1 MAHRILAG
9 AVAGLA
15 VLAAAP
21 AADARLVYVRHVD
34 SARPQ
39 VWAAR
44 DGGGHRRELGRGS
57 RPALSPDGTRVAWV
71 DGNDRRRAVWVADAD
86 GSGRPRRVVRARDI
100 GEVAFSPDGRRLAI
114 ALPAHLTV
122 YDAASRRRAAS
133 VRARVRGLAFSADSA
148 RVVYGAP
155 RGEERSDLHVLDV
168 ATGATTRLTADGRSG
183 FPAWGADGTVVFDRI
198 TPRRRD
204 APVFQLWALDPGAT
218 QPRPITRMR
227 VPRLTSGLVPVE
239 VVGSTVLAEFVGQ
252 DTDAGFTV
260 DLGTGRIRALSRR
273 LENGFAAADL
283 SADGRTVLG
292 TAGVDVV
299 TVPARGGRAT
309 VLVHDAAQPRFSR

>member
-9 AVAGLA
+9 VVAGLA
-15 VLAAAP
+15 VLAGAP
-21 AADARLVYVRHVD
+21 AARATLVYVRHLD
-34 SARPQ
+34 SARPE

-44 DGGGHRRELGRGS
+44 DGGGHRHELGSGS

-71 DGNDRRRAVWVADAD
+71 SGDRRRAVWVADTD
-86 GSGRPRRVVRARDI
+86 GSGRARRVVRARDI
-100 GEVAFSPDGRRLAI
+100 GDIAFSPDGRLLAI

-122 YDAASRRRAAS
+122 YEAASRRRVAS

-148 RVVYGAP
+148 RVVYGALK
-155 RGEERSDLHVLDV
+155 GEDRSDLRVLDV
-168 ATGATTRLTADGRSG
+168 ATGATTRLTRDGRSS
-183 FPAWGADGTVVFDRI
+183 FPAWGADGTIVFDRI
-198 TPRRRD
+198 TPRRLD
-204 APVFQLWALDPGAT
+204 APVYQLWALDPAAT
-218 QPRPITRMR
+218 EPRRITRMR
-227 VPRLTSGLVPVE
+227 VPRLLSGLVPVE

-260 DLGTGRIRALSRR
+260 DRRTGRVRALSRR

-292 TAGVDVV
+292 TTGGDVV